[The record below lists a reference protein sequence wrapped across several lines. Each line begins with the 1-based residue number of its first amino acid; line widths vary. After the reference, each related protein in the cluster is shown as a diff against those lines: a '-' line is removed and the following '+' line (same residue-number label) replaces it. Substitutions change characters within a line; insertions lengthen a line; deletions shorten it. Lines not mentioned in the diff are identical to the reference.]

1 MRFTRSF
8 GWRGPCGG
16 VNLFLAREPNHGVIK
31 FWRPREN
38 GDPWILV
45 NSGSLGPAHDITV
58 FHTQISA
65 VPVPS
70 MEKASASDQKIQAGE
85 QHFGTAEIQFNLCDV
100 CYTDDYAVL
109 SVYQVGVG
117 SY

>member
-1 MRFTRSF
+1 M
-8 GWRGPCGG
+8 
-16 VNLFLAREPNHGVIK
+16 FLAREPNHGVIK

-45 NSGSLGPAHDITV
+45 NSGPLGPAHDITV

-85 QHFGTAEIQFNLCDV
+85 QHFGTAEIQFKGFATFATLTTML
-100 CYTDDYAVL
+100 YYL
-109 SVYQVGVG
+109 SIK
-117 SY
+117 SE